1 MNRQTGVSL
10 MELMVVIAILAILLT
25 VGLPTY
31 RDITNSYR
39 LSAEANGL
47 LGDLMYARE
56 EALKE
61 GQFVTVCVS
70 SNGTTCSGAA
80 TWQNGW
86 IIYSN
91 PANNNAP
98 VVGSVLRVQ
107 AAFTGSVPD
116 TFVPS
121 SGISEVTYNREGFA
135 TTAAGFPNTLFTL
148 HDQTANKLYTRC
160 LWLTPIGLASIQ
172 TNLNNFSG
180 MLCQ

>member
-1 MNRQTGVSL
+1 MAVPHFTEQ
-10 MELMVVIAILAILLT
+10 
-25 VGLPTY
+25 
-31 RDITNSYR
+31 
-39 LSAEANGL
+39 
-47 LGDLMYARE
+47 
-56 EALKE
+56 ALKFLRGLKRNNNRE
-61 GQFVTVCVS
+61 WFEPRK
-70 SNGTTCSGAA
+70 A
-80 TWQNGW
+80 TYEKLTAKFLQNGW

-116 TFVPS
+116 TFVPN

-148 HDQTANKLYTRC
+148 HDQTAKKLYTRC